1 MRSQTSSCFPG
12 GVATPPQPSPWNPWL
27 VEGTGVWHSFTFS
40 SCSYFGKSLIFFFA
54 TDTDLYTFLQFHCL
68 VFSRFQRHSV
78 ALGWLKVLHLPWLK
92 EQKIEVMYQTQES
105 FSSGY
110 PNTEKWVEKMRH
122 SWVFLTDFEV
132 FGCLMKHSL
141 EFLIWLL
148 KPCIFLKE
156 LQSTSSYNFM
166 PIKIQYPKHCHGSEF
181 LCSLFMNY

>member
-12 GVATPPQPSPWNPWL
+12 GGCKPPQPSPWNPWL

-110 PNTEKWVEKMRH
+110 PNTEVGWKNEAQLSFFNWLRGVWMPDETFFG
-122 SWVFLTDFEV
+122 VFDMASQTMHF
-132 FGCLMKHSL
+132 S
-141 EFLIWLL
+141 
-148 KPCIFLKE
+148 
-156 LQSTSSYNFM
+156 
-166 PIKIQYPKHCHGSEF
+166 
-181 LCSLFMNY
+181 